1 MKKILLLSSLL
12 LLTLPALKA
21 QIYIG
26 KTCEISFFSS
36 APLENISAV
45 NKTTRPV
52 LNTTTNELIVK
63 ISVQGFKFDKP
74 LMQEHFNENY
84 MESKKYP
91 HALFIGQIN
100 ELIDYKVDGVYQITA
115 SGYFNIHGVDQ
126 KRTIEGMLTIKG
138 GVITVQAIFNIEL
151 SDYNISVPK
160 LLFQNI
166 AESIEV
172 KVNATLV
179 PNPVN

>member
-1 MKKILLLSSLL
+1 MKKLFALNSLL
-12 LLTLPALKA
+12 LLIFSGVQA

-52 LNTTTNELIVK
+52 LNTVTNELIFK
-63 ISVQGFKFDKP
+63 ITVQGFKFDKP
-74 LMQEHFNENY
+74 LMEEHFNENY

-100 ELIDYKVDGVYQITA
+100 ELINYKTDGVYQVTA
-115 SGYFNIHGVDQ
+115 SGYINIHGVDQ
-126 KRTIEGMLTIKG
+126 KQTIEGMLTVKG
-138 GVITVQAIFNIEL
+138 DVITLQSTFTIQL

-166 AESIEV
+166 AEVIDV

-179 PNPVN
+179 PNVAN